1 MSDRTPAQEGQTLA
15 ALQAVM
21 TERQRQH
28 EKWGVQRHD
37 FTVWL
42 TVLSEEVGEVAEQ
55 ILWLRQTESEPIVVF
70 GRANGDKAGY
80 EKAAAEEREIRD
92 DTILTQLKDVR
103 AEAVQVA
110 AVAVSMIENL
120 DERIEELGK

>member
-15 ALQAVM
+15 ALQAIM

-28 EKWGVQRHD
+28 EKWGVPRHD

-42 TVLSEEVGEVAEQ
+42 TVLSEEVGELAQE
-55 ILWLRQTESEPIVVF
+55 ILNYRAAESEYTETFFLDQRMPESANPEALARLLRKERD
-70 GRANGDKAGY
+70 RA
-80 EKAAAEEREIRD
+80 
-92 DTILTQLKDVR
+92 KDMR

-110 AVAVSMIENL
+110 VVAVAMIEHL
-120 DERIEELGK
+120 DERIGELSK